1 MQEPRGEGSISP
13 GQPDGNTDQPKK
25 QPTGIIK
32 ALESPLFAALLTAV
46 SAIAVFGY
54 NRIVEVDQ
62 RLDELEK
69 EARLLLDPDGTATA
83 SPEALES
90 YYGVQELRRRI
101 ERIEGIHSKGH

>member
-1 MQEPRGEGSISP
+1 MSGPRQPGSADN
-13 GQPDGNTDQPKK
+13 DGIAGNADQPEK
-25 QPTGIIK
+25 QSPGIIK
-32 ALESPLFAALLTAV
+32 ALESPLFTALLTAV
-46 SAIAVFGY
+46 SALVVFGY
-54 NRIVEVDQ
+54 NRIVEVDA

-101 ERIEGIHSKGH
+101 ERLEGIHSKGH